1 MSLVSV
7 ESSWR
12 EEFKSVWGQGTF
24 KIDVF
29 SSRAR
34 GEKRGASGRKERK
47 TTCCMMERLN
57 LDDDDDEFGDELGE
71 CHYLV
76 PKGVRRD
83 DRSRQHI

>member
-1 MSLVSV
+1 MTKSAIFPKLIFTPL
-7 ESSWR
+7 R
-12 EEFKSVWGQGTF
+12 FTEFSAMKNYLS
-24 KIDVF
+24 
-29 SSRAR
+29 R
-34 GEKRGASGRKERK
+34 GEKRGNSGRKERK